1 MSLMNDL
8 IPWSRSRGTDLERQG
23 RDPFFNLQREVN
35 RIFDDTLRGMGTPF
49 DGGRGDY
56 GWPNIEVRQEDRQLT
71 VMADLPGM
79 SEKEIEVLLEED
91 ALVLRGEREGRR
103 ERGQFSERFY
113 GRFERRIPLP
123 PIQADGV
130 SATFKDGLLT
140 VTLPKEPE
148 AAPRGRRITVNHR

>member
-8 IPWSRSRGTDLERQG
+8 IPWSRSRGTGLERQG
-23 RDPFFNLQREVN
+23 RDPFFNLQREIN
-35 RIFDDTLRGMGTPF
+35 RIFDDTLRGIGAPF
-49 DGGRGDY
+49 DGGTGDF
-56 GWPNIEVRQEDRQLT
+56 GWPNIEVRDEERQLT

-79 SEKEIEVLLEED
+79 SEQDVEVLLEDD
-91 ALVLRGEREGRR
+91 ALVLRGERQGRR

-123 PIQADGV
+123 AIKADDV
-130 SATFKDGLLT
+130 SASFKDGLLT

-148 AAPRGRRITVNHR
+148 AAPSGRRIAINHR